1 MRNRGD
7 DMADDLSNPTPSS
20 SNRRD
25 ARRLPVLWKAL
36 LYQKGELFDCVVRNI
51 SATGAG
57 LVMEIQSETLGSRLT
72 RGAVV
77 TLTIPRFGDFPG
89 QVAWCGPDRIG
100 VAFMRDPDEISE
112 FLDDVLHVGGKGV
125 PGETP

>member
-1 MRNRGD
+1 
-7 DMADDLSNPTPSS
+7 
-20 SNRRD
+20 
-25 ARRLPVLWKAL
+25 
-36 LYQKGELFDCVVRNI
+36 
-51 SATGAG
+51 
-57 LVMEIQSETLGSRLT
+57 MEIQSETLGSRLT